1 MHHRHQGLR
10 NRRGMI
16 YAEYVVL
23 GIIVMAATL
32 AFYQSQLTS
41 SGSGL
46 RGTLVG
52 TFDQLSAH
60 IAGNMP
66 PSSLAPAPSV
76 PDPIQPLPAEP
87 PAAPDNPTPPE
98 DGRFPVE

>member
-1 MHHRHQGLR
+1 MLR
-10 NRRGMI
+10 NRQGMI

-32 AFYQSQLTS
+32 AFYQSNLTS

-46 RGTLVG
+46 HGTLVS
-52 TFDQLSAH
+52 TFDQLSARV
-60 IAGNMP
+60 AGGQADQAN
-66 PSSLAPAPSV
+66 LAPTPQPPL
-76 PDPIQPLPAEP
+76 PDPEPLPP
-87 PAAPDNPTPPE
+87 VPDNPVPPE